1 MSKRKRIYKGT
12 LVASTNV
19 LNRILSKRFVV
30 TVKFKENYKILSY
43 SIDKNRNSLL
53 E

>member
-30 TVKFKENYKILSY
+30 TVKFKENYKVLSY
-43 SIDKNRNSLL
+43 NIDKHRTSLI